1 MLSKSFFKEKGKRK
15 KSKIQNFIVLL
26 ITNYCL
32 LFTDLMPKVSL
43 GARLFVSH
51 LLVMMVALA
60 SFVIIAKVSS
70 PRMFV
75 LRLEQLEK
83 RGLFTVHAART
94 YLVEG
99 FQNAWNRSAILSI
112 IVGASTAGGLSY
124 LLSKRITQPV
134 KKMKQITQNFA
145 AGDLA
150 ERVPE
155 STIPELNQL
164 SVSFN
169 SMASSLG
176 NVEQRRRELISDL
189 THELRTPLTVV
200 RGYLEE
206 LADGTIEGSPE
217 LYLRL
222 VRETRRLER
231 LIHDLQ
237 ELSKAEAGYLSINL
251 KPVNLYPLLASLVE
265 KFADQ
270 VLEEG
275 PNLELDCPKDLPL
288 VLADLDRTEQVL
300 VNLLGNA
307 IRYTETGS
315 IIVKAVRDG
324 HHVWVAVIDSG
335 IGISQE
341 DLPYVFER
349 FWRADP
355 SRCSYSGGTGIGLAI
370 ARRLVE
376 LQGGHIEVES
386 ILGKGSIFRFCLSI
400 A

>member
-1 MLSKSFFKEKGKRK
+1 
-15 KSKIQNFIVLL
+15 
-26 ITNYCL
+26 
-32 LFTDLMPKVSL
+32 MPKLSL
-43 GARLFVSH
+43 GARLFISH
-51 LLVMMVALA
+51 LLVMMVGLG

-83 RGLFTVHAART
+83 RGIFTVRSART

-99 FQNAWNRSAILSI
+99 FQNAWNRSAILSV
-112 IVGASTAGGLSY
+112 IVGASAAGGVSY
-124 LLSKRITQPV
+124 ISSKRITQPV
-134 KKMKQITQNFA
+134 KQMKRITQNFA

-155 STIPELNQL
+155 SDIPELNQL

-169 SMASSLG
+169 SMASSIRD
-176 NVEQRRRELISDL
+176 VEQRRRELISDL

-206 LADGTIEGSPE
+206 LADDRIDGTPE

-222 VRETRRLER
+222 IKETRRLER

-251 KPVNLYPLLASLVE
+251 RKINLRPLLVSLVE
-265 KFADQ
+265 RFADQ
-270 VLEEG
+270 LLEEG
-275 PNLELDCPKDLPL
+275 PELKLNCPQDIPP
-288 VLADLDRTEQVL
+288 VLADRDRTEQIL

-315 IIVKAVRDG
+315 IVVEAIKINRQ
-324 HHVWVAVIDSG
+324 VWISVTDTGVG
-335 IGISQE
+335 IAE
-341 DLPYVFER
+341 KDLSYVFER

-355 SRCSYSGGTGIGLAI
+355 SRASHSGGTGIGLAI

-376 LQGGHIEVES
+376 LQGGRIEVKSE
-386 ILGKGSIFRFCLSI
+386 LGKGSVFRFCLPI

>member
-1 MLSKSFFKEKGKRK
+1 
-15 KSKIQNFIVLL
+15 
-26 ITNYCL
+26 
-32 LFTDLMPKVSL
+32 MPKLSL
-43 GARLFVSH
+43 GARLFISH
-51 LLVMMVALA
+51 LLVMMVGLG

-83 RGLFTVHAART
+83 RGIFTVRSART

-112 IVGASTAGGLSY
+112 AVGATAAGGVSY
-124 LLSKRITQPV
+124 LSSKRITQPV
-134 KKMKQITQNFA
+134 KQMKQITQKFA

-155 STIPELNQL
+155 SDIPELNQL

-169 SMASSLG
+169 SMASSIDD
-176 NVEQRRRELISDL
+176 VEQRRRELISDL
-189 THELRTPLTVV
+189 THELRTPLTVM

-206 LADGTIEGSPE
+206 LAEGRIEGTPE

-222 VRETRRLER
+222 IRETRRLER

-237 ELSKAEAGYLSINL
+237 ELSRAEAGYLSINSQSI
-251 KPVNLYPLLASLVE
+251 NLYPLLASLVE
-265 KFADQ
+265 RFADQ
-270 VLEEG
+270 LLEEG
-275 PNLELDCPKDLPL
+275 PELELKCPQDIPT
-288 VLADLDRTEQVL
+288 VLADRDRTEQIL

-307 IRYTETGS
+307 IRYTETGL
-315 IIVKAVRDG
+315 ITVEATKVNRL
-324 HHVWVAVIDSG
+324 VWISVIDTGVG
-335 IGISQE
+335 IAES
-341 DLPYVFER
+341 DLPFVFER

-355 SRCSYSGGTGIGLAI
+355 SRASHSGGTGIGLAI

-376 LQGGHIEVES
+376 LQGGKIEAS
-386 ILGKGSIFRFCLSI
+386 SKLGEGSTFRFCLPV

>member
-1 MLSKSFFKEKGKRK
+1 
-15 KSKIQNFIVLL
+15 
-26 ITNYCL
+26 
-32 LFTDLMPKVSL
+32 MPKLSL

-51 LLVMMVALA
+51 LLVMMVGLG
-60 SFVIIAKVSS
+60 SFVVIAKFSS

-83 RGLFTVHAART
+83 RGIFTVRSART

-112 IVGASTAGGLSY
+112 VVGAGASGAVSY
-124 LLSKRITQPV
+124 VSSKRITQPV
-134 KKMKQITQNFA
+134 KQMKSITQKFA
-145 AGDLA
+145 AGDLN

-155 STIPELNQL
+155 SDIPELNQL

-169 SMASSLG
+169 SMASSIG
-176 NVEQRRRELISDL
+176 DVEQRRRELISDL
-189 THELRTPLTVV
+189 THELRTPLTVM

-206 LADGTIEGSPE
+206 LADGRIEGSPE

-222 VRETRRLER
+222 IRETRRLER

-237 ELSKAEAGYLSINL
+237 ELSKAEAGYLSINSQSL
-251 KPVNLYPLLASLVE
+251 DLFPLLNSLVTR
-265 KFADQ
+265 FADQ
-270 VLEEG
+270 LLEEG
-275 PNLELDCPKDLPL
+275 PSLELKCSQDIPA
-288 VLADLDRTEQVL
+288 VLADRDRTEQIL

-307 IRYTETGS
+307 VRYTETGS
-315 IIVKAVRDG
+315 IMVEAVKVNRQ
-324 HHVWVAVIDSG
+324 VWISVKDTG
-335 IGISQE
+335 IGIAEQ
-341 DLPYVFER
+341 DLPFLFER

-355 SRCSYSGGTGIGLAI
+355 SRASHSGGTGIGLAI

-376 LQGGHIEVES
+376 LQGGQIEVES
-386 ILGKGSIFRFCLSI
+386 KLGKGSTFRFCLPI

>member
-1 MLSKSFFKEKGKRK
+1 
-15 KSKIQNFIVLL
+15 
-26 ITNYCL
+26 
-32 LFTDLMPKVSL
+32 MPKLSL

-51 LLVMMVALA
+51 LLVMMVGLG
-60 SFVIIAKVSS
+60 SFVIIAKFSS

-83 RGLFTVHAART
+83 RGIFTVRSART

-112 IVGASTAGGLSY
+112 AVGASVAGGVSY
-124 LLSKRITQPV
+124 LSSKRITQPV
-134 KKMKQITQNFA
+134 KQMKHITQKFA

-155 STIPELNQL
+155 SDIPELNQL

-169 SMASSLG
+169 SMASSIDD
-176 NVEQRRRELISDL
+176 VEQRRRELISDL
-189 THELRTPLTVV
+189 THELRTPLTVM

-206 LADGTIEGSPE
+206 LAEGRIEGTPE

-222 VRETRRLER
+222 IRETRRLER

-237 ELSKAEAGYLSINL
+237 ELSKAEAGYLSIDSQPL
-251 KPVNLYPLLASLVE
+251 HLHPLLTSLVTR
-265 KFADQ
+265 FADQ
-270 VLEEG
+270 LLEEG
-275 PNLELDCPKDLPL
+275 PTLNLVYPSELPA
-288 VLADLDRTEQVL
+288 VIADRDRTEQIL
-300 VNLLGNA
+300 VNLIGNA
-307 IRYTETGS
+307 IRYTESGS
-315 IIVKAVRDG
+315 IIVAAERINQQ
-324 HHVWVAVIDSG
+324 VWISVTDTGVG
-335 IGISQE
+335 IAAE
-341 DLPYVFER
+341 DLPFVFER

-355 SRCSYSGGTGIGLAI
+355 SRASHSGGTGIGLAI

-376 LQGGHIEVES
+376 LQGGKIEVES
-386 ILGKGSIFRFCLSI
+386 ELGKGSTFRFCLPI

>member
-1 MLSKSFFKEKGKRK
+1 
-15 KSKIQNFIVLL
+15 
-26 ITNYCL
+26 
-32 LFTDLMPKVSL
+32 MPKLSL
-43 GARLFVSH
+43 GARLFISH
-51 LLVMMVALA
+51 LLVMMVGLG

-83 RGLFTVHAART
+83 RGIFTVRSARA

-99 FQNAWNRSAILSI
+99 FQNAWNRSAVLSVV
-112 IVGASTAGGLSY
+112 VGAGTAGAVSY
-124 LLSKRITQPV
+124 VSSKRITKPV
-134 KKMKQITQNFA
+134 KQMKCITQKFA
-145 AGDLA
+145 AGDLN

-155 STIPELNQL
+155 SDIPELNQL
-164 SVSFN
+164 RVSFN
-169 SMASSLG
+169 SMASSIG

-189 THELRTPLTVV
+189 THELRTPLTVM

-206 LADGTIEGSPE
+206 LADGKIEGNSE

-222 VRETRRLER
+222 IKETRRLER

-237 ELSKAEAGYLSINL
+237 ELSKAEAGYLSIDSQSL
-251 KPVNLYPLLASLVE
+251 NLYPLLTSLVE

-270 VLEEG
+270 LLEEG
-275 PNLELDCPKDLPL
+275 PELALECPKDLPP
-288 VLADLDRTEQVL
+288 VLADRDRTEQIL
-300 VNLLGNA
+300 VNLIGNA

-315 IIVKAVRDG
+315 ITVEAKKINRQVWIAVSDT
-324 HHVWVAVIDSG
+324 G
-335 IGISQE
+335 IGIAE
-341 DLPYVFER
+341 ADLPFLFER

-355 SRCSYSGGTGIGLAI
+355 SRSSHSGGTGIGLAI

-376 LQGGHIEVES
+376 LQGGRIEVES
-386 ILGKGSIFRFCLSI
+386 ELGTGSTFRFSLPV

>member
-1 MLSKSFFKEKGKRK
+1 
-15 KSKIQNFIVLL
+15 
-26 ITNYCL
+26 
-32 LFTDLMPKVSL
+32 MPKLSL
-43 GARLFVSH
+43 GARLFISH
-51 LLVMMVALA
+51 LLVMMVGLG

-83 RGLFTVHAART
+83 RGIFTVRSART

-99 FQNAWNRSAILSI
+99 FQNAWNRSAILSV
-112 IVGASTAGGLSY
+112 IVGSSAAGAVSY
-124 LLSKRITQPV
+124 ISSKRITQPV
-134 KKMKQITQNFA
+134 KQMKRITQKFA
-145 AGDLA
+145 AGDLD

-155 STIPELNQL
+155 SDIPELNQL

-169 SMASSLG
+169 SMASSIG
-176 NVEQRRRELISDL
+176 DVEQRRRELISDL

-206 LADGTIEGSPE
+206 LADGRIAGTPE

-222 VRETRRLER
+222 IKETRRLER

-237 ELSKAEAGYLSINL
+237 ELSKAEAGYLSINSRSI
-251 KPVNLYPLLASLVE
+251 NLRPLLVSLVE
-265 KFADQ
+265 RFADQ
-270 VLEEG
+270 LLEEG
-275 PNLELDCPKDLPL
+275 PDLQLNYPKDIPP
-288 VLADLDRTEQVL
+288 VLADRDRTEQIL

-307 IRYTETGS
+307 IRYTQTGS
-315 IIVKAVRDG
+315 IIVEAIKINRQ
-324 HHVWVAVIDSG
+324 VWISVTDTGVG
-335 IGISQE
+335 IAAK

-355 SRCSYSGGTGIGLAI
+355 SRASHSGGTGIGLAI

-376 LQGGHIEVES
+376 LQGGRIEVES
-386 ILGKGSIFRFCLSI
+386 ELGKGSVFRFCLPI

>member
-1 MLSKSFFKEKGKRK
+1 
-15 KSKIQNFIVLL
+15 
-26 ITNYCL
+26 
-32 LFTDLMPKVSL
+32 MPKLSL
-43 GARLFVSH
+43 GAHLFISH
-51 LLVMMVALA
+51 LLVMMVGLG
-60 SFVIIAKVSS
+60 SFVVIAKFSS

-83 RGLFTVHAART
+83 RGIFTVRSART

-112 IVGASTAGGLSY
+112 IVGASAAGGVSY
-124 LLSKRITQPV
+124 ISSKRITQPV
-134 KKMKQITQNFA
+134 KQMKQISQKFA
-145 AGDLA
+145 AGDLD

-155 STIPELNQL
+155 SSIPELNQL

-169 SMASSLG
+169 SMATSLG
-176 NVEQRRRELISDL
+176 DVEKRRRELISDL

-206 LADGTIEGSPE
+206 LADGTIDGTPE

-222 VRETRRLER
+222 IRETKRLER

-237 ELSKAEAGYLSINL
+237 ELSKAEAGYLSIDSQEMD
-251 KPVNLYPLLASLVE
+251 LYSLLASLVE
-265 KFADQ
+265 RFADQ
-270 VLEEG
+270 LWEEG
-275 PNLELDCPKDLPL
+275 PTLKLDYSQNLPR
-288 VLADLDRTEQVL
+288 VLADRDRTEQIL

-315 IIVKAVRDG
+315 ITVKATQEN
-324 HHVWVAVIDSG
+324 HYIWISVIDTGVG
-335 IGISQE
+335 IAQE
-341 DLPYVFER
+341 DLPFVFER

-355 SRCSYSGGTGIGLAI
+355 SRASHSGGTGIGLAI

-376 LQGGHIEVES
+376 LQGGRIEVES
-386 ILGKGSIFRFCLSI
+386 QIGKGSTFRFCLLV